1 MRECRQSANQSVLEH
16 GESVRDYLF
25 DILDHIEYGS
35 PLKFCW
41 KIPSW
46 VYERKYFILSKI
58 HDRKTIELY
67 SVYHDCGKPYCKTVD
82 DCGKSHFPNHAEV
95 SYEVFKSIFPDQSH
109 ASELIRKDMDIHL
122 LKADQLSQF
131 ASSPYAITLLMTG
144 LAEIHSNASMFG
156 GIDSTS
162 FKIKWKQIDK
172 RGKQIMEILTR

>member
-1 MRECRQSANQSVLEH
+1 MRECRQSANQSILEH

-25 DILDHIEYGS
+25 DILDHLQFSS

-46 VYERKYFILSKI
+46 VYEYKDFILLKI

-67 SVYHDCGKPYCKTVD
+67 TVYHDCGKPYCKTVD
-82 DCGKSHFPNHAEV
+82 DCGKAHFPSHAEK
-95 SYEVFKSIFPDQSH
+95 SYEVFNSTFPDNKD

-122 LKADQLSQF
+122 LKADQMVEF

-156 GIDSTS
+156 GIESTS

-172 RGKQIMEILTR
+172 RGKQIMELMNK